1 MKRFILLAFI
11 VILSFTTACGSNPPA
26 TSEKAKMEATTSD
39 QAVSVE
45 NQMSSDG
52 RGNYGFR
59 SEAKP
64 AEPPTYQMDQMIIYN
79 GQMSIEVDELQKA
92 TDLLLQKVKETQGYL
107 VNSNIN
113 ENDENLYAH
122 YEFRIPVNG
131 FHSLI
136 DQIKKMQIGK
146 ITYQA
151 INGNDVTEEYLDLD
165 SRLKAKKVYEERL
178 LLFLKQATKT
188 EDLLKISNDLN
199 RVQEEIEQIQGRLT
213 YLSYHA
219 GNSTLVVDMVQYKNK
234 TAPTASAWEKAVSGF
249 NRSVDFIVD
258 LFTSLFIGLIS
269 FFPILILLLFVFL
282 IFWWLGRKKWRDLY
296 VKGTHGDKKSEEKE
310 EDKEDDEEKTKKEQ

>member
-11 VILSFTTACGSNPPA
+11 VILSFSTACGSKSSAPK
-26 TSEKAKMEATTSD
+26 EDAKMKMSATASD
-39 QAVSVE
+39 QAVGAE
-45 NQMSSDG
+45 NQSASDG
-52 RGNYGFR
+52 RGSSYGFT

-64 AEPPTYQMDQMIIYN
+64 AEPASYQMDQMIIYN

-131 FHSLI
+131 FHSLV
-136 DQIKKMQIGK
+136 DQIKKMPIGK
-146 ITYQA
+146 ITYQS

-188 EDLLKISNDLN
+188 EDLLKISNDLS
-199 RVQEEIEQIQGRLT
+199 RVQEEIEQIQGRMT

-234 TAPTASAWEKAVSGF
+234 TAPTASAWEKAVNGF

-258 LFTSLFIGLIS
+258 LFTSLFIGLVS
-269 FFPILILLLFVFL
+269 FFPIIILILFVFL
-282 IFWWLGRKKWRDLY
+282 ILWWLGRKKWKAFL
-296 VKGTHGDKKSEEKE
+296 VQETHRDKKGVDKKE
-310 EDKEDDEEKTKKEQ
+310 DEDKTNKEQ